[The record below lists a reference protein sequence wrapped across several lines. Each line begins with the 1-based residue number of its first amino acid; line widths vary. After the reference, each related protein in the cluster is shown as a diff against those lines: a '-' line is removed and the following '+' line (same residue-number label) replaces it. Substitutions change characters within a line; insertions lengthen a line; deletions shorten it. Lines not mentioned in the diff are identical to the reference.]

1 MFQILA
7 HLVNGTI
14 LLQYEFA
21 ECVYKE
27 SKIEIEIETKDFF
40 RTR

>member
-7 HLVNGTI
+7 HLVNKII
-14 LLQYEFA
+14 LLQHEFA

-27 SKIEIEIETKDFF
+27 SKIEIEIKDFF